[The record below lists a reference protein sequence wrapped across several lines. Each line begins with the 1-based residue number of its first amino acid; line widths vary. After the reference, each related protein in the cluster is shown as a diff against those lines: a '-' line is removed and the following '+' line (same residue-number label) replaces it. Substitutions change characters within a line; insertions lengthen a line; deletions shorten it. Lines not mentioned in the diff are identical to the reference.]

1 MKKNFIIASLGLA
14 VCLAV
19 GIGITYASQVLT
31 KQDEVALKQAMKPEV
46 PAGERMVDMVGVFP
60 PQFESDADAQ
70 IKAYDKEYGKDNVQ
84 VLSYKGYTL
93 IIPPGKTAEV
103 DKAKQR
109 IDGNIKSQQS
119 ATPQESIQQ
128 RDVDRIKEV
137 FGTQDTV
144 SYDATIGA
152 YVDESGNQYNFVQG
166 QLVNKQVGVTSA
178 LQQKWEK
185 KYPHLNG
192 SSTTQAVVTEEQAKD
207 KAGKLLDKLFS
218 VERASELKTKVEVTS
233 IDDKL
238 TGIVYGDNEAS
249 VLVDKVTGDIIAYS
263 KIK

>member
-1 MKKNFIIASLGLA
+1 MKKHFIIASLGLA

-19 GIGITYASQVLT
+19 GIGITYASQALT

-70 IKAYDKEYGKDNVQ
+70 IKAYDKEFGKDNVQ
-84 VLSYKGYTL
+84 VLNYQAYT
-93 IIPPGKTAEV
+93 IIVPPGKTAEA

-109 IDGNIKSQQS
+109 IDANIKSQQS
-119 ATPQESIQQ
+119 AIPQQGIQQ
-128 RDVDRIKEV
+128 RDIDRIKEV
-137 FGTQDTV
+137 FGTQDA
-144 SYDATIGA
+144 SYDSTIGA
-152 YVDESGNQYNFVQG
+152 YVDESGNQYNFVKG
-166 QLVNKQVGVTSA
+166 ELVNKQVGATPA

-192 SSTTQAVVTEEQAKD
+192 SSVAQAVVTEEQAED

-218 VERASELKTKVEVTS
+218 VERAGELKTKVEATL

-249 VLVDKVTGDIIAYS
+249 FLVDKVTGDIIAYS

>member
-1 MKKNFIIASLGLA
+1 MKKHFIIASLGLA

-19 GIGITYASQVLT
+19 GIGITYASQALT
-31 KQDEVALKQAMKPEV
+31 KQDEVAIKQAMKPEV
-46 PAGERMVDMVGVFP
+46 PVGGRMVDMVGVFP

-93 IIPPGKTAEV
+93 IVPPGKTTEA
-103 DKAKQR
+103 DKVEQR
-109 IDGNIKSQQS
+109 IDANIKSQQL
-119 ATPQESIQQ
+119 ATPQEGIQQ
-128 RDVDRIKEV
+128 RDIGRIKEV
-137 FGTQDTV
+137 FGTQEAV

-166 QLVNKQVGVTSA
+166 QLVNKQVGVTSV

-185 KYPHLNG
+185 KYPHLND
-192 SSTTQAVVTEEQAKD
+192 SSAAQTVITDEQAKD
-207 KAGKLLDKLFS
+207 KASKLLDKLFS
-218 VERASELKTKVEVTS
+218 VEQADKLKAKVEATS